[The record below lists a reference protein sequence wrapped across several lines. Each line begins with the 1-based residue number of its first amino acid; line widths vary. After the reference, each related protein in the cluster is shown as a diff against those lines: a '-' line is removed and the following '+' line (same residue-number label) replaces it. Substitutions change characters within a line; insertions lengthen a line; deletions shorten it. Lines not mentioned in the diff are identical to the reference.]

1 MLTQP
6 FKHVFTRGHATNW
19 KHYISI
25 ITLVM
30 VRRLISVVT
39 YCKKLPPINLYKLSM
54 SWSCEYMWQIKH
66 IISPPAED
74 LRTPKL
80 GKALTCSERL
90 LSLKPYDH
98 LITWPTWGLLIIWKS
113 RHWLLV
119 SFKAKINW
127 ISVDILT
134 FRPKNNS

>member
-1 MLTQP
+1 MFTQT
-6 FKHVFTRGHATNW
+6 FKHVFTRGHTTNW
-19 KHYISI
+19 KHHISI

-30 VRRLISVVT
+30 IRRLISVVT
-39 YCKKLPPINLYKLSM
+39 YFKELSPINLHKLSM
-54 SWSCEYMWQIKH
+54 SWSCEYMWQTKYV
-66 IISPPAED
+66 ISPPGED
-74 LRTPKL
+74 SRTPKR
-80 GKALTCSERL
+80 GKALPYSERL

-113 RHWLLV
+113 SHWLLV
-119 SFKAKINW
+119 SLKAAINW